1 MPPVLLPSGTG
12 DLGRLRGAKCKV
24 RAQSFPSERRERP
37 GKVCEPVG
45 PERSVGRGLA
55 RSGPPATIGGPEG
68 KKGAGSGPQVSVSK
82 FVANGGPLTRASV
95 FVSPVWRMSPSHFRG
110 ESSIRPGNSWISNV
124 IYELGVVSRL
134 GLARRGRRAHGRPA
148 LYTNTSMRP
157 NRRTV
162 ALTADAGRLVM
173 DNRDARA
180 VRALTP
186 YLAATAP
193 TSQPMKYPQ
202 RSPDSPIR
210 ESTARPAPSGG
221 PEFALRSTARW
232 GPNWSPAQ

>member
-1 MPPVLLPSGTG
+1 MFDSRKPSDRSCGFRSFRTLRSRPQPTPVRFTSYAATTRMRRSRSNVFHSARESAYAAAQQHSLPPHTRKDTG
-12 DLGRLRGAKCKV
+12 
-24 RAQSFPSERRERP
+24 SI
-37 GKVCEPVG
+37 PVG
-45 PERSVGRGLA
+45 TTHRLPAPTSQRTDGFEFMDFLVSGFCPVGR
-55 RSGPPATIGGPEG
+55 
-68 KKGAGSGPQVSVSK
+68 
-82 FVANGGPLTRASV
+82 
-95 FVSPVWRMSPSHFRG
+95 
-110 ESSIRPGNSWISNV
+110 
-124 IYELGVVSRL
+124 
-134 GLARRGRRAHGRPA
+134 A
-148 LYTNTSMRP
+148 LFSCTNTSMRP

-186 YLAATAP
+186 HLAATAP

>member
-1 MPPVLLPSGTG
+1 MKDTVSHYVPPHSPLTSTEPQVFSNNLTMPVQVPTPQLSSVHCRLTR
-12 DLGRLRGAKCKV
+12 GRTLV
-24 RAQSFPSERRERP
+24 RSQ
-37 GKVCEPVG
+37 
-45 PERSVGRGLA
+45 
-55 RSGPPATIGGPEG
+55 SGPPTVYLRQHP
-68 KKGAGSGPQVSVSK
+68 
-82 FVANGGPLTRASV
+82 NGRTVLS
-95 FVSPVWRMSPSHFRG
+95 
-110 ESSIRPGNSWISNV
+110 SWIF
-124 IYELGVVSRL
+124 LVS
-134 GLARRGRRAHGRPA
+134 GFCPVGRA
-148 LYTNTSMRP
+148 LFSCTNTSMRP